1 MQESWANSGVDL
13 LLDLR
18 GARGRAAVESALR
31 DAVRGGR
38 LAAGTVLPS
47 SRVLAAELGLARNT
61 VADAYG
67 QLVAEG
73 WLTARQGSGTRV
85 AERAT
90 PQHRPSSPR
99 RAPPASRLRYNLRPG
114 VPDLAGFPRTAWL
127 AAARRALAATPNDL
141 LGYPDPRGHLGLR
154 QTLAS
159 YLARVRGVRAT
170 PDQVLICS
178 GFVQALS
185 LLAST
190 LRAGGARTLAMES
203 HGLGLHQELARAAG
217 LTTRPVTVDRSGA
230 RVDEFGD
237 CDAALLTPSH
247 QFPLGVPLATARR
260 AAALEWARERG
271 GLIIEDDYDGEFRY
285 DRKPIGALQSLA
297 PDLVAYAG
305 TASKSLVPALGLAWL
320 VVPTRLLDAVVEAK
334 RLSDGCTGL
343 LEQLTLDEFISS
355 GGYDRHVRR
364 SRLRYR
370 HRRDQLRSALA
381 ERTSGI
387 TVTGI
392 AAGLHAVAELRG
404 LRGEDEP
411 AIRSRAAR
419 AGLAVQTLGFYR
431 HEPRPD
437 APAALVIGYAT
448 PPAHAYPGA
457 LDALCDTLS

>member
-38 LAAGTVLPS
+38 LVAGTVLPS
-47 SRVLAAELGLARNT
+47 SRALAAELGLARNT

-85 AERAT
+85 GERAT

-99 RAPPASRLRYNLRPG
+99 RPPPASRLRYNLRPG

-141 LGYPDPRGHLGLR
+141 FGYPDPRGHLGLR
-154 QTLAS
+154 ETLAS

-203 HGLGLHQELARAAG
+203 HGLGLHRELARAASSSG
-217 LTTRPVTVDRSGA
+217 VVGGADVGDVLLEDPVVRRVGDHRARPAGRGTSRSRPQVVEVDRAVLA
-230 RVDEFGD
+230 R
-237 CDAALLTPSH
+237 PSR
-247 QFPLGVPLATARR
+247 PPPSCRPSPRRRRWCRAR
-260 AAALEWARERG
+260 
-271 GLIIEDDYDGEFRY
+271 
-285 DRKPIGALQSLA
+285 
-297 PDLVAYAG
+297 
-305 TASKSLVPALGLAWL
+305 
-320 VVPTRLLDAVVEAK
+320 
-334 RLSDGCTGL
+334 
-343 LEQLTLDEFISS
+343 
-355 GGYDRHVRR
+355 
-364 SRLRYR
+364 
-370 HRRDQLRSALA
+370 RRDQAD
-381 ERTSGI
+381 
-387 TVTGI
+387 V
-392 AAGLHAVAELRG
+392 
-404 LRGEDEP
+404 
-411 AIRSRAAR
+411 AAR
-419 AGLAVQTLGFYR
+419 SPLAAVVAADREQPGQLALRAGVRLDR
-431 HEPRPD
+431 HP
-437 APAALVIGYAT
+437 
-448 PPAHAYPGA
+448 
-457 LDALCDTLS
+457 S